1 MRTLIIGALLLCSTS
16 IFSQNLVV
24 NGDFSGG
31 GGSWSNGGCT
41 LETGPVSV
49 YGGSG
54 SDAIAEIDQ
63 ASCGQQT
70 ICLIPGLTYTLQF
83 DASRRTAG
91 GCTPATVGMNILVT
105 GVTSGTNYVNASNN
119 YSNTTFAFT
128 TQSYTFTAGA
138 TDKQVVIRFSV
149 FNNTTTCGV
158 ILDNVS
164 FSPSSALTI
173 AGPSTACTGQ
183 ATNWSVNNITG
194 GSGVVY
200 SWSFAGATPASSAL
214 PAPTGVTWSTTGSKA
229 VSVVL
234 SNGTCNVITLNTTV
248 NVSCVLPVY
257 FISFTAVQ
265 QNNTTVL
272 NWVTGAE
279 INNKFFRVQRSANGN
294 DFYDIGTVNAGGG
307 QYNFTDTRPLP
318 GLNFYRLIQVDNDG
332 RSSASN
338 IIKLSAGNLLSQ
350 NLSVYPNP
358 AGDNLS
364 FSYYAEKKMSAVIKV
379 YDAAGRVLVQQTT
392 AFPAGLT
399 TKSLSISKIAQGV
412 YLLEVTNTGAL
423 EKSII
428 QFVKK

>member
-1 MRTLIIGALLLCSTS
+1 MRISIIAVLLMCNAR
-16 IFSQNLVV
+16 IFSQNLVT

-31 GGSWSNGGCT
+31 SSSWNNGGCT
-41 LETGPVSV
+41 LETGPVST
-49 YGGSG
+49 YGGTG
-54 SDAIAEIDQ
+54 SNSIAEIDQ
-63 ASCGQQT
+63 GSCGQQI
-70 ICLIPGLTYTLQF
+70 ICLIPGLSYTVRF
-83 DASRRTAG
+83 DVSRRTAG
-91 GCTPATVGMNILVT
+91 GCTPAAAGMNILVQ
-105 GVTSGTNYVNASNN
+105 GVTSGTNYVNVNNN

-138 TDKQVVIRFSV
+138 TDKQVVLRFSA

-158 ILDNVS
+158 IIDNIS
-164 FSPSSALTI
+164 LSPTTAITISGPSS
-173 AGPSTACTGQ
+173 ACTGQ
-183 ATNWSVNNITG
+183 ATNWLVNNVTG
-194 GSGVVY
+194 GVGLTY
-200 SWSFAGATPASSAL
+200 NWAFTGGTPATSTSAT
-214 PAPTGVTWSTTGSKA
+214 PTGVTWSTTGLKA

-234 SNGTCNVITLNTTV
+234 SNGTCNAITLNTTV

-265 QNNTTVL
+265 QNNTIVL

-279 INNKFFRVQRSANGN
+279 INNKLFRVQRSANGN

-350 NLSVYPNP
+350 NLSVFPNP
-358 AGDNLS
+358 AGDDLS
-364 FSYYAEKKMSAVIKV
+364 FSYYAEKKMSAVIKI
-379 YDAAGRVLVQQTT
+379 YDAAGRVVLQQTT

-399 TKSLSISKIAQGV
+399 TKSLLIYQIAQGV
-412 YLLEVTNTGAL
+412 YFLEVTNMGSL
-423 EKSII
+423 EKSTI
-428 QFVKK
+428 QFAKR